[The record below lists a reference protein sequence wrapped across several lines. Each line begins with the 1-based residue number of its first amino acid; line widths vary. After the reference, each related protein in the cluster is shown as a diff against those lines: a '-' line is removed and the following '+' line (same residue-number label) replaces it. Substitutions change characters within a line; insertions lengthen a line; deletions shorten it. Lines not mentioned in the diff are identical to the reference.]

1 MRICRR
7 NSDIDL
13 RFFSVGFL
21 GGFFCLR
28 GWGAKLKYFNPTGLI
43 CIEKTE
49 KSKKVKVGVGRGQ
62 NGKFLRMGR
71 KGG

>member
-1 MRICRR
+1 M
-7 NSDIDL
+7 
-13 RFFSVGFL
+13 FK
-21 GGFFCLR
+21 GG
-28 GWGAKLKYFNPTGLI
+28 GAKLKYFNPTGLI